1 VARREYWER
10 HHEHHMAIC
19 AHAVLDP
26 SQAPVFA
33 GLTVSTI
40 V

>member
-1 VARREYWER
+1 MKR

-19 AHAVLDP
+19 ARAVLGP
-26 SQAPVFA
+26 SQASVFA